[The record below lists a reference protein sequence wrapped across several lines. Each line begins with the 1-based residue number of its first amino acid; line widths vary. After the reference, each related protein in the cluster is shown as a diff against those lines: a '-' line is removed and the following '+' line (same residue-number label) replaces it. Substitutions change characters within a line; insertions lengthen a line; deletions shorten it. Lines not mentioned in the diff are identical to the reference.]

1 MEHFLLGNITWDALP
16 HAWYTIGATA
26 SIALMG
32 IAGAALI
39 TYYKR
44 WKWLWKEW
52 LTSTDPKKIGIMYI
66 VVASVM
72 FFRGGLDAIMIWI
85 QQAISTGSSQGY
97 LDASHFQQIFTA
109 HGDIMVF
116 FVTMGF
122 LFGLINLILP
132 LQIGARD
139 LAFPFLNSLGFWL
152 YVAGAI
158 FINMFF
164 VIGGQFAAA
173 GWLSLPPLSEIA
185 YSPGT
190 GVDYWIWSL
199 QISGLGSLLGG
210 INFVVTILK
219 MRVKG
224 MTLMKM
230 PLFAWTS
237 LCSMFL
243 VIAAFPVLT
252 ATIGLLWLDR
262 FFGMHFF
269 TSGFGGNPMMYVN
282 LIWMWGHPEVYILVI

>member
-1 MEHFLLGNITWDALP
+1 MKHFFLGNLTWSALP
-16 HAWYTIGATA
+16 HEWFTIGGTAT
-26 SIALMG
+26 IIIGG
-32 IAGAALI
+32 IVLAAII

-44 WKWLWKEW
+44 WTWLWRDW

-66 VVASVM
+66 VMASVM
-72 FFRGGLDAIMIWI
+72 LFRGGLDAVMIWL
-85 QQAISTGSSQGY
+85 QQSISVGNSQGY
-97 LDASHFQQIFTA
+97 LDPGHFQQIFTA

-122 LFGLINLILP
+122 LFGLMNLIVP

-152 YVAGAI
+152 YVAGAV

-164 VIGGQFAAA
+164 VIGGEFASA

-230 PLFAWTS
+230 PLFTWTS
-237 LCSMFL
+237 LCSM
-243 VIAAFPVLT
+243 ASSSPPSRCSPRRSRSSGST
-252 ATIGLLWLDR
+252 ASSACISLAR
-262 FFGMHFF
+262 V
-269 TSGFGGNPMMYVN
+269 SGE
-282 LIWMWGHPEVYILVI
+282 IR